1 MSRRP
6 ARLRAVR
13 RRGGRRRGERGSAA
27 VFVIGMSLVLF
38 VCAGLVVDGGLA
50 INARMRVADDA
61 EQAARVAADSI
72 DVALL
77 REGGSLVISQGTAEQ
92 RASAYLSGRGYN
104 RNQYEIDVAD
114 DGGSVEVSV
123 QDTTGTSLLKLI
135 NIDTYEVNAGATA
148 VPATEAEV
156 D

>member
-1 MSRRP
+1 MIRRYLL
-6 ARLRAVR
+6 ARRAR
-13 RRGGRRRGERGSAA
+13 RRNERGSAA
-27 VFVIGMSLVLF
+27 VFVIGMSIVLF

-72 DVALL
+72 DIDLL
-77 REGGSLVISQGTAEQ
+77 RDGGALVIQQGTAEQ
-92 RASAYLSGRGYN
+92 RAAAYLSGRGYN
-104 RNQYEIDVAD
+104 QNQYEVDVAD

-123 QDTTGTSLLKLI
+123 QDTTETSLLKLI

-148 VPATEAEV
+148 VPATETDDDLEI